1 MTEPSAGAGG
11 ADLRAMVIA
20 ACRELTRRGLTHGTS
35 GNVSVR
41 CDERRFFVSP
51 TGIGYEVLQAADGP
65 LMGLDRRWFG
75 RRPASGEWAV
85 ARGTANF
92 APTVGAHVQQNAA
105 DPVLLVGGAQPEAV
119 E

>member
-51 TGIGYEVLQAADGP
+51 TGMDYEVLPAADVP
-65 LMGLDRRWFG
+65 LMDLDGRWFG
-75 RRPASGEWAV
+75 RRRPSSEWRV
-85 ARGTANF
+85 PPGTF
-92 APTVGAHVQQNAA
+92 KSRPHVGA
-105 DPVLLVGGAQPEAV
+105 LLHTHSP
-119 E
+119 

>member
-41 CDERRFFVSP
+41 CDERRFFVRPARTDS
-51 TGIGYEVLQAADGP
+51 EVLQAADVP
-65 LMGLDRRWFG
+65 LMDLDGRWFG
-75 RRPASGEWAV
+75 RRRPSSEWRLHRDIFHSRDDVRAIV
-85 ARGTANF
+85 HTH
-92 APTVGAHVQQNAA
+92 APRA
-105 DPVLLVGGAQPEAV
+105 
-119 E
+119 

>member
-51 TGIGYEVLQAADGP
+51 TGIDYEVLQAADVP
-65 LMGLDRRWFG
+65 LMDLDGRWFG
-75 RRPASGEWAV
+75 RRRPAREGRFPRDRFNSRHGVLASV
-85 ARGTANF
+85 HTHSPRTH
-92 APTVGAHVQQNAA
+92 APA
-105 DPVLLVGGAQPEAV
+105 
-119 E
+119 